1 MTFSY
6 KDLPGSNL
14 LLAGLTSSSVK
25 SGSRTDIGLGRSG
38 ISEEPSR
45 QLSFSVFEE
54 VDGDGNGEDMG
65 CIS

>member
-1 MTFSY
+1 M
-6 KDLPGSNL
+6 
-14 LLAGLTSSSVK
+14 SSPVK